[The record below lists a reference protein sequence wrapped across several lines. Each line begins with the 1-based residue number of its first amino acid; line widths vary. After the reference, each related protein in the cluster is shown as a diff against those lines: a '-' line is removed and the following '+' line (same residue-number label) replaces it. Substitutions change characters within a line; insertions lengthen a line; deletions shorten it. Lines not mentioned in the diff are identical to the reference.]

1 MKGGDMNVETST
13 PSGAPKP
20 VPAEGARPFGPA
32 AAVLLAAGLG
42 TFILGLLTT
51 LAEASTG
58 IKDGL
63 QWNDRVGPLSGKTI
77 IAAAVFFGSWGLLTG
92 ALRRSDPPWRTVV
105 YATGALVALGLVMT
119 FPTFFQAFAPD

>member
-1 MKGGDMNVETST
+1 MNVETTT
-13 PSGAPKP
+13 PSSAPRP
-20 VPAEGARPFGPA
+20 VKAEAARPFGPA

-42 TFILGLLTT
+42 AFILGLLTT

-77 IAAAVFFGSWGLLTG
+77 IAAAVFLGSWAFLT
-92 ALRRSDPPWRTVV
+92 ATLRRSDPPWKTVV
-105 YATGALVALGLVMT
+105 YATGVLVALGFLMT